1 MNKKIFIPIYQK
13 PLDLEMIDF
22 IKSIYSDI
30 TSEIADFDIWFTID
44 KSEHTLFFRPAKQ
57 YLNLPTKQFKR
68 GVWTELGVIVSVLK
82 SQISLAEKKY
92 KIKNTNTQRHDE
104 LKSIVTKFF
113 KNKTNCSIRVDEY
126 EYQIKITY
134 KHFNSYIDYDYKTKK
149 FNVFSVI
156 KDYVN
161 IFNRDV
167 DDVIQI
173 IDNIKNLRDDKIAEI
188 SNLLIELPKYE

>member
-82 SQISLAEKKY
+82 SQISLAEKKC